1 VAVTHRLHLSRRR
14 QQNREERE
22 VPRPT
27 DDRQGDELKTLTA
40 SVMADPGQRDAVL
53 TVSTTTGWNGPRKAG
68 WDNDVANY
76 GAISCGDTSSGSAI
90 YMRFGGSVT
99 NAANSAASAGPAP
112 SAASSFRDR
121 SASQTKNK
129 GHCSMCF

>member
-1 VAVTHRLHLSRRR
+1 MAVTHRLHLSRRR

-76 GAISCGDTSSGSAI
+76 GAI
-90 YMRFGGSVT
+90 
-99 NAANSAASAGPAP
+99 NSLELDRVRA
-112 SAASSFRDR
+112 DR
-121 SASQTKNK
+121 S
-129 GHCSMCF
+129 C